1 MQITGYDYVIISNVS
16 PNIAV
21 TEFNHRIKS
30 MWNNVQTHYMEELN
44 DENCFITYIKNN
56 EMEVFFDE
64 HAYSI
69 TREGDGPFSLISNS
83 YENISMDVNTRKIS
97 LDTDDLEF
105 DNDEYNSYKI
115 LLKNSFQYTLVLP
128 ESLENDFCR
137 SIFEV
142 LESILTK

>member
-1 MQITGYDYVIISNVS
+1 
-16 PNIAV
+16 
-21 TEFNHRIKS
+21 
-30 MWNNVQTHYMEELN
+30 
-44 DENCFITYIKNN
+44 
-56 EMEVFFDE
+56 
-64 HAYSI
+64 
-69 TREGDGPFSLISNS
+69 
-83 YENISMDVNTRKIS
+83 MDVNTRKIS